1 MVVNDVKTTK
11 MFVCCCLFSQGI
23 SLFIFHAEIIVN
35 WISPTWNCPNIFRG
49 KNIPK
54 CRFVFAVC
62 YLEQRQVI
70 EEVQRV
76 PLSLRVF
83 SLCVV
88 LTHMKIIK
96 TEFSS
101 SSFQT
106 INFLPFI
113 WKPMQKNE
121 TISRNNH
128 FSFLLF
134 FFFPFVHHWVK
145 HKFLSYNLYVAISL
159 PLLSFFLSV
168 YHKTV
173 FI

>member
-88 LTHMKIIK
+88 LWRLSRQSFLLLRSKQSTFCHSFENRCKKMKPLAAII
-96 TEFSS
+96 
-101 SSFQT
+101 
-106 INFLPFI
+106 IFL
-113 WKPMQKNE
+113 
-121 TISRNNH
+121 
-128 FSFLLF
+128 FLLF
-134 FFFPFVHHWVK
+134 FFFLFVHHWVK
-145 HKFLSYNLYVAISL
+145 HKFFSYTLYVAISI

-168 YHKTV
+168 YRKTV

>member
-1 MVVNDVKTTK
+1 
-11 MFVCCCLFSQGI
+11 MFVCCCLFSQGN

-128 FSFLLF
+128 FSFFIVFLF
-134 FFFPFVHHWVK
+134 SLCPSLSQTQVFFVYS
-145 HKFLSYNLYVAISL
+145 LCSYFYSL
-159 PLLSFFLSV
+159 VIFLSV
-168 YHKTV
+168 CLSQNCVYINTIFYNIV
-173 FI
+173 R